1 MVILGRLFYLEVIA
15 SERLQKKAIDQWT
28 RELPLKASRGKILSS
43 NGTALATNKSSYAV
57 YIRTRQ
63 VKNPERVASVL
74 SQIFGV
80 DEQKLLDKMRKK
92 ATSEITVKRQVDKES
107 IVKLTNY
114 QLDGVYYSVD
124 NTRLYPYNQL
134 LCSVLGYSSIDG
146 GGQTGLELYYDKY
159 LKGVDGEVLYE
170 SDLTGQDI
178 KDKTPSYTPA
188 VNGLNVVTT
197 IDIGIQQ
204 VVEAALEKAYKTY
217 TPKGCSAVVLD
228 PQTGRVLAM
237 ANLPSFD
244 LNAPPRNDI
253 ATLNALSRNTLVV
266 DCYEPGSTFKVVTA
280 LANVNQAL
288 KGDKSAKSLDYIYS
302 SNRYRE
308 LAGGRIKCWSDHK
321 NGKHSNQTLALA
333 LNNSC
338 NPCFTDIALS
348 LGTKTFYSYITAL
361 GFGKKTGIDFPG
373 EASGVIIPENSVKIG
388 DLARIGFGQSVSVTP
403 IQLAAAVS
411 AAVNGGNYYKPYI
424 VDKITTEDGRLVE
437 SFSPTL
443 KGQVATIKAS
453 AILAGYLEDV
463 VTSGSGKNAYIEG
476 YKIGGKT
483 GTAQKFVDGKIAQGK
498 YVMSFVGFMPSN
510 KPEYLCLVIVDEPV
524 GGNYGSTVAA
534 PVAGQIF
541 KGIIDLKDIEL
552 II

>member
-1 MVILGRLFYLEVIA
+1 MTVLRKRLFAYFVAIAFIFLVILGRLFYLEVIA

-178 KDKTPSYTPA
+178 KGKTPSYTPA

-253 ATLNALSRNTLVV
+253 ATLNAQSRNTLVV

-483 GTAQKFVDGKIAQGK
+483 GVFGLTCVIIAMK
-498 YVMSFVGFMPSN
+498 KRYIM
-510 KPEYLCLVIVDEPV
+510 
-524 GGNYGSTVAA
+524 A
-534 PVAGQIF
+534 
-541 KGIIDLKDIEL
+541 
-552 II
+552 

>member
-1 MVILGRLFYLEVIA
+1 MILGRLFYLEVIA

-178 KDKTPSYTPA
+178 KGKTPSYTPA

-253 ATLNALSRNTLVV
+253 ATLNAQSRNTLVV

-541 KGIIDLKDIEL
+541 KGIIDLKDIEPVS
-552 II
+552 

>member
-1 MVILGRLFYLEVIA
+1 MEVIA

-333 LNNSC
+333 LNNRC

-541 KGIIDLKDIEL
+541 KGIIDLKDIEP

>member
-1 MVILGRLFYLEVIA
+1 MILGRLFYLEVIA

-80 DEQKLLDKMRKK
+80 NEQKLLDKMRKK

-403 IQLAAAVS
+403 IQLAAAVA

-541 KGIIDLKDIEL
+541 KGIIDLKDIEP

>member
-1 MVILGRLFYLEVIA
+1 MILGRLFYLEVIA

-373 EASGVIIPENSVKIG
+373 EASGAIIPENSVKIG

-510 KPEYLCLVIVDEPV
+510 RPEYLCLVIVDEPV

-541 KGIIDLKDIEL
+541 KGIIDLKDIEPVS
-552 II
+552 

>member
-1 MVILGRLFYLEVIA
+1 MILGRLFYLEVIA

-178 KDKTPSYTPA
+178 KGKTPSYTPA

-253 ATLNALSRNTLVV
+253 ATLNAQSRNTLVV

-541 KGIIDLKDIEL
+541 KGIIDLKDVEP

>member
-1 MVILGRLFYLEVIA
+1 MILGRLFYLEVIA

-134 LCSVLGYSSIDG
+134 LCSVLGYSNIDG

-178 KDKTPSYTPA
+178 QGKTPSYTPA

-424 VDKITTEDGRLVE
+424 VEKITTEDGRLVE

-443 KGQVATIKAS
+443 KGQVATKEAS

-541 KGIIDLKDIEL
+541 KGIIDLKDIEPVS
-552 II
+552 

>member
-1 MVILGRLFYLEVIA
+1 MILGRPFYLEVIA

-253 ATLNALSRNTLVV
+253 ATLNAQSRNTLVV

-541 KGIIDLKDIEL
+541 KGIIDLKDIEPVS
-552 II
+552 

>member
-1 MVILGRLFYLEVIA
+1 MEVIA

-80 DEQKLLDKMRKK
+80 NEQKLLDKMRKK

-403 IQLAAAVS
+403 IQLAAAVA

-541 KGIIDLKDIEL
+541 KGIIDLKDIEP

>member
-1 MVILGRLFYLEVIA
+1 MEVIA

>member
-1 MVILGRLFYLEVIA
+1 MILGRLFYLEVIA

-253 ATLNALSRNTLVV
+253 ATLNAQSRNTLVV

-541 KGIIDLKDIEL
+541 KGIIDLKDIEPVS
-552 II
+552 

>member
-1 MVILGRLFYLEVIA
+1 MILGRLFYLEVIA

-178 KDKTPSYTPA
+178 KGKTPSYTPA

-253 ATLNALSRNTLVV
+253 ATLNAQSRNTLVV

-348 LGTKTFYSYITAL
+348 LGTKTFYSYIMAL

-541 KGIIDLKDIEL
+541 KGIIDLKDIEPVS
-552 II
+552 

>member
-1 MVILGRLFYLEVIA
+1 MEVIA

-253 ATLNALSRNTLVV
+253 ATLNAQSRNTLVV

>member
-1 MVILGRLFYLEVIA
+1 MILGRLFYLEVIA

-541 KGIIDLKDIEL
+541 KGIIDLKDIEP

>member
-1 MVILGRLFYLEVIA
+1 MILGRLFYLEVIA

-373 EASGVIIPENSVKIG
+373 EASGAIIPENSVKIG

-541 KGIIDLKDIEL
+541 KGIIDLKDIEPVS
-552 II
+552 

>member
-1 MVILGRLFYLEVIA
+1 MILGRLFYLEVIA

-63 VKNPERVASVL
+63 VKDPERVASVL

-217 TPKGCSAVVLD
+217 TPRGCSAVVLD

-253 ATLNALSRNTLVV
+253 ATLNAQSRNTLVV

>member
-1 MVILGRLFYLEVIA
+1 MILGRLFYLEVIA